1 MTRRRR
7 EVDDRHVMAR
17 IDGVADEMAADEPM
31 AAEDDQAHS
40 GAPCSFPLLG
50 SGISSKPIGTIM
62 LSLVDGTPLPAH
74 VRL

>member
-1 MTRRRR
+1 
-7 EVDDRHVMAR
+7 
-17 IDGVADEMAADEPM
+17 M